1 MYFLILKN
9 VMVNLFSY
17 IATSLY
23 DASHPLSSYIPI
35 ASFSKLV
42 WLLTIFF
49 TYSFYPLTHCT
60 QICRPTT
67 WLIHAILFGQQFDIG
82 KSFFISWLPIVI
94 HFFNLVVFLLRYLS
108 LVSSRTSDSIWSMP
122 RGFKL
127 LIPHWIRTYGPSV
140 IVTYMV
146 PWHPKPP
153 KALRIQ
159 HRHNK

>member
-1 MYFLILKN
+1 
-9 VMVNLFSY
+9 MVNLFSY

-60 QICRPTT
+60 QICRRTT

-82 KSFFISWLPIVI
+82 KSFFIMTPYRDPFFQFGGLSFSLFVSSILENI
-94 HFFNLVVFLLRYLS
+94 RFNLEHAKRVQASHTS
-108 LVSSRTSDSIWSMP
+108 LDKNLWAKCYSDV
-122 RGFKL
+122 
-127 LIPHWIRTYGPSV
+127 YGP
-140 IVTYMV
+140 MA
-146 PWHPKPP
+146 PQAP
-153 KALRIQ
+153 
-159 HRHNK
+159 